1 MSMTNKKFGV
11 LLLLMVLFSFGAKAQ
26 LTTSVRL
33 NEILVINEDNFMDDY
48 GKRHAWIELYNNSA
62 GTVDL
67 RGCFLTN
74 DKNNPKKYM
83 IPKGDV
89 LTKVPPRQHI
99 LFWVD
104 NEPTRG
110 TFHVNFAFNPNGE
123 NYLALYDSDGTT
135 LIDEV
140 TIPAGQKADVSYG
153 LDVDGTGSWK
163 ILDKVTPSTN
173 NVTLDSNEKIEN
185 FQKNDSWGIGMTI
198 TAMAVVF
205 LGLLVLFLVFKQI
218 GNAAM
223 NASKRNAQKAAAA
236 DGQKVNENAGAE
248 SGEIFA
254 AIAMALYELNDEH
267 HDFESSIL
275 TIKKAQRNY
284 SPWNSKVQTLRQTP
298 TIKK

>member
-74 DKNNPKKYM
+74 DNNNPKKYM

-89 LTKVPPRQHI
+89 LTKVAPRQHI

-135 LIDEV
+135 LIDEI

-173 NVTLDSNEKIEN
+173 NVTLDTNEKIEN

-236 DGQKVNENAGAE
+236 DGQKVSENAGAE

-284 SPWNSKVQTLRQTP
+284 SPWNSKVLSLRQNP
-298 TIKK
+298 IIKK

>member
-1 MSMTNKKFGV
+1 MINKKIGV
-11 LLLLMVLFSFGAKAQ
+11 LLLLMVLFSMGAKAQ
-26 LTTSVRL
+26 LTTSVKL
-33 NEILVINEDNFMDDY
+33 NEVLVVNEDNFVDDY
-48 GKRHAWIELYNNSA
+48 GKRHPWFELFNNSA

-99 LFWVD
+99 LFWAD
-104 NEPTRG
+104 TAPTKG
-110 TFHVNFAFNPNGE
+110 PFHVNFTFDPSKD

-135 LIDEV
+135 LIDEI
-140 TIPAGQKADVSYG
+140 TIPAGQRADISYG
-153 LDVDGTGSWK
+153 LDIDGTGKWA

-185 FQKNDSWGIGMTI
+185 FQKNDSLGIGMTI

-205 LGLLVLFLVFKQI
+205 IGLMILFLVFKQI
-218 GNAAM
+218 GNAAIR
-223 NASKRNAQKAAAA
+223 ASKRNAQKAAGEGVTVSA
-236 DGQKVNENAGAE
+236 NAGQE

-254 AIAMALYELNDEH
+254 AIATALYEMSDDNHDIEH
-267 HDFESSIL
+267 TVL
-275 TIKKAQRNY
+275 TIRKVQRSY
-284 SPWNSKVQTLRQTP
+284 SPWSSKLYSLRQTP
-298 TIKK
+298 TKK